1 MKVVVG
7 QNTIVK
13 KITVGTPLR
22 VGSAAN
28 GSLTGLDDVNGSVN
42 LAHDTILQYDSAS
55 GKFKHVSPAA
65 LASDGLTVAASGMG
79 SLSESGGTLTYVGP
93 SADSITT
100 LFNATYDSNSLGT
113 LTQTGGTTHLV
124 GPTTAQIR
132 GLFSGANSLN
142 YNQATGEF
150 SVTVPS
156 TSAGFD
162 SDLALKTTDDLAEG
176 SNLYYTDS
184 RGRAAITVSD
194 AGGFGSLT
202 YNSASGQIVYT
213 GPSETETR
221 SVLSVGDNL
230 AYDSATGKIT
240 FTGNL
245 GGDFGAGDAQA
256 ALTVSSTGDY
266 GSLSY
271 NSASGLF
278 THVGV
283 NDSDIRGALSAG
295 GDLSYNSATGQFTF
309 TQRTD
314 SQVRGLFNAGS
325 NITYDSATGKIS
337 ANVGTHYTDSDTR
350 QAISVQDLG
359 GAGALSY
366 NNATGQISY
375 QGATDSGI
383 RGVLSASGDISYD
396 QNTGIISFTERTN
409 TEIRS
414 LFNVSGDLGYDT
426 ATGVFSVDLGSVDVT
441 DSAVTRALFSVTND
455 AGDYGSLAYDAA
467 SGQFAF
473 TKVTDSDIR
482 GTLSAAGDLSYNQ
495 TTGQFSYN
503 KRTDTDIRSLFSGSN
518 DVTYDPNTGV
528 IDVNVGPH
536 YGDSDARNVFSV
548 NFVGDTAFDS
558 SPYGGASYN
567 ASTGLLTISGTTDSN
582 IRNSLTVQD
591 SGGLGSLTYNTKQG
605 RIVYTG
611 PGVSD
616 VSSLLSATTDSLSMG
631 KLTLDS
637 SKGQFTLKLE
647 DDSVRALFSV
657 VSDQE
662 GGTNLTYN
670 QETGVFTHSGPST
683 LDLRSQIS
691 AVDAG
696 GDGSF
701 TYFESG
707 GVFTY
712 TGPSAAEARAHFE
725 GGLGIDYNEA
735 TGTFRLDSSAN
746 IVTGSIVTGQLTVT
760 DSAVINRATVS
771 NRLLVD
777 SISTIDSNSLLSIE
791 GGEIALKSDRILLD
805 APFLHATDNRII
817 FSVDDSNPAS
827 VDRGGFVI
835 GAGAATKFMLYL
847 DSYEHFLVN
856 TGLEVQGSL
865 TGPTIDSINKR
876 IDELPDSA
884 QTKGILSA
892 GPGLSYDNANG
903 IYRIISSGVTAG
915 TYGNATNVSQLTVD
929 SLGIVTGAVD
939 VPISTVNNFT
949 YDSATGNL
957 KITTAT
963 DSFNVGITLDPF
975 TTNNLV
981 EGPNNLYYTRARF
994 DSALDDSTSET
1005 RIRQYFRTDLAS
1017 DSSRQQVRKYINVG
1031 ASLTY
1036 DSATG
1041 KLTTNQALDSNSNVR
1056 FNNIVQTGQLQGP
1069 AEFIID
1075 PAAVGDNT
1083 GTVKILGN
1091 LQVEGVQ
1098 TIINSTT
1105 VSVND
1110 KNIVLGDS
1118 AADSSALHGAGITLG
1133 GTNIVDKPSFTYSH
1147 AGQRFVF
1154 NRNIQADSFYGDVTG
1169 NVTGDVV
1176 GNLTGNVTGQVSDIS
1191 NHNTDSLAEGST
1203 NLYFTTQRAR
1213 NSVSV
1218 VDAGG
1223 DGSLTYDSAAGQFT
1237 YTGPSPAETRQHLNV
1252 LDAGGDGSLT
1262 YDSALGKFTYTG
1274 PSPTETRAH
1283 FQVNDTGGDG
1293 SLAYDSA
1300 TGTFTY
1306 TGPSEAEFY
1315 QHIKNNADSFGDLT
1329 FDSNYGTN
1337 GGFALHTR
1345 HILRHREVYA
1355 DSMVNNQ
1362 EYFLMYSGT
1371 TGGNLVKVRG
1381 DTMASKFG
1389 GGGGGAGGGLL
1400 GYINM

>member
-28 GSLTGLDDVNGSVN
+28 GSLTGLDDVNGTTG
-42 LAHDTILQYDSAS
+42 LANGTLLQYDSAS
-55 GKFKHVSPAA
+55 GKFNH
-65 LASDGLTVAASGMG
+65 VAATTIAGPDIHATYDSTAI
-79 SLSESGGTLTYVGP
+79 GTLTYN
-93 SADSITT
+93 DS
-100 LFNATYDSNSLGT
+100 
-113 LTQTGGTTHLV
+113 TGAVRLV

-132 GLFSGANSLN
+132 ALFSAHPSGNNILQYDSAAGTFYVQTQSL
-142 YNQATGEF
+142 A
-150 SVTVPS
+150 
-156 TSAGFD
+156 FD
-162 SDLALKTTDDLAEG
+162 SNFAGKTTNDLAEG
-176 SNLYYTDS
+176 SNLYFTDS
-184 RGRAAITVSD
+184 RGRAAIGVTDNGV
-194 AGGFGSLT
+194 GFGSLA
-202 YNSASGQIVYT
+202 YNSASGQITYT
-213 GPSETETR
+213 GTSVANMR
-221 SVLSVGDNL
+221 SVINVGSNL
-230 AYDSATGKIT
+230 AYDSTTGKIT
-240 FTGNL
+240 FTGSL
-245 GGDFGAGDAQA
+245 GGDFDAGDAQQSIS
-256 ALTVSSTGDY
+256 V
-266 GSLSY
+266 
-271 NSASGLF
+271 
-278 THVGV
+278 V
-283 NDSDIRGALSAG
+283 ND
-295 GDLSYNSATGQFTF
+295 N
-309 TQRTD
+309 
-314 SQVRGLFNAGS
+314 
-325 NITYDSATGKIS
+325 
-337 ANVGTHYTDSDTR
+337 
-350 QAISVQDLG
+350 
-359 GAGALSY
+359 
-366 NNATGQISY
+366 
-375 QGATDSGI
+375 
-383 RGVLSASGDISYD
+383 
-396 QNTGIISFTERTN
+396 
-409 TEIRS
+409 
-414 LFNVSGDLGYDT
+414 
-426 ATGVFSVDLGSVDVT
+426 
-441 DSAVTRALFSVTND
+441 
-455 AGDYGSLAYDAA
+455 GDYGSLAYDNA
-467 SGQFAF
+467 SGVFTFA
-473 TKVTDSDIR
+473 KVTDSDIR
-482 GTLSAAGDLSYNQ
+482 GSISAGGDLVYDQ
-495 TTGQFSYN
+495 TTGQISYS
-503 KRTDTDIRSLFSGSN
+503 KRTDADIRSLFSAGG
-518 DVTYDPNTGV
+518 DLTYNNATGNFS
-528 IDVNVGPH
+528 ITTGAH
-536 YGDSDARNVFSV
+536 YADSDARAAFSV

-567 ASTGLLTISGTTDSN
+567 ASTGLLTINGTTDSN

-591 SGGLGSLTYNTKQG
+591 SGGLGSLTYNVKQG

-616 VSSLLSATTDSLSMG
+616 VSSLLSANVDSLSMG

-662 GGTNLTYN
+662 GGANLTYD
-670 QETGVFTHSGPST
+670 QATGVFTHSGPSD
-683 LDLRSQIS
+683 LDLRGKVS
-691 AVDAG
+691 ASDLG

-712 TGPSAAEARAHFE
+712 TGPSPAEARAHFE

-746 IVTGSIVTGQLTVT
+746 IVTGSIVTGDLTVT
-760 DSAVINRATVS
+760 DSAHIAFIRGTRRLNVEIIRSLNDSGDIDIIAGDDVKIEAGGSIELNTNSLQTSSKALYFRADDSDLSIISGTGLYIGGGS
-771 NRLLVD
+771 NQQSFIYNSFDAQFKIGGTAGLNVPGSLTG
-777 SISTIDSNSLLSIE
+777 STIDSL
-791 GGEIALKSDRILLD
+791 
-805 APFLHATDNRII
+805 
-817 FSVDDSNPAS
+817 
-827 VDRGGFVI
+827 
-835 GAGAATKFMLYL
+835 
-847 DSYEHFLVN
+847 
-856 TGLEVQGSL
+856 
-865 TGPTIDSINKR
+865 NKR

-884 QTKGILSA
+884 QMKGILSA
-892 GPGLSYDNANG
+892 GPGLSYDNVNG
-903 IYRIISSGVTAG
+903 IYKITSSGVVAG
-915 TYGNATNVSQLTVD
+915 TYGDATNVPRFAVD
-929 SLGIVTGAVD
+929 SLGQIDSIGL

-949 YDSATGNL
+949 YDSTSGNL

-1017 DSSRQQVRKYINVG
+1017 DSSRQQIRKYINVG

-1041 KLTTNQALDSNSNVR
+1041 KLTTNQALDSNSDVR
-1056 FNNIVQTGQLQGP
+1056 FQNITQSGQLRGP

-1075 PAAVGDNT
+1075 PAAIGDNT

-1091 LQVEGVQ
+1091 LQVEGTQ

-1110 KNIVLGDS
+1110 KNLVLGDS

-1147 AGQRFVF
+1147 ADKRFVF

-1203 NLYFTTQRAR
+1203 NLYFTIPRVR
-1213 NSVSV
+1213 SSLSV

-1223 DGSLTYDSAAGQFT
+1223 DGSFVYDSSAGQFT

-1262 YDSALGKFTYTG
+1262 YDSSLGKFTYTG
-1274 PSPTETRAH
+1274 PSPTEARAH

-1293 SLAYDSA
+1293 SLSYDSA

-1306 TGPSEAEFY
+1306 VGASEADFY
-1315 QHIKNNADSFGDLT
+1315 QHLKNNHDSLGDLT
-1329 FDSNYGTN
+1329 FDSTYGSK

-1345 HILRHREVYA
+1345 HIMRQREVYA
-1355 DSMVNNQ
+1355 DSFINSQ

-1371 TGGNLVKVRG
+1371 TGGTLVKVRA
-1381 DTMASKFG
+1381 DTLASKMG

-1400 GYINM
+1400 GYINL

>member
-1 MKVVVG
+1 MKIVVG

-22 VGSAAN
+22 IGSAAN

-42 LAHDTILQYDSAS
+42 LSDGTILQYDSNS
-55 GKFKHVSPAA
+55 GKFIHVSAASITGSGLDVSDAGGLGSLGYDSA
-65 LASDGLTVAASGMG
+65 LAV
-79 SLSESGGTLTYVGP
+79 LTYTGP
-93 SADSITT
+93 SSDSIHS
-100 LFNATYDSNSLGT
+100 LFNATYDSSSLGT
-113 LTQTGGTTHLV
+113 LSLTSGTVRLV
-124 GPTTAQIR
+124 GPTPAQIR
-132 GLFSGANSLN
+132 GLFSAGNDLT
-142 YNQATGEF
+142 YNQSTGEF
-150 SVTVPS
+150 SVNVPD
-156 TSAGFD
+156 TSGAFD
-162 SDLALKTTDDLAEG
+162 SNFGLKTTTDLSEG

-184 RGRAAITVSD
+184 RGRSAITVND
-194 AGGFGSLT
+194 AGGFGSLA
-202 YNSASGQIVYT
+202 YNTPTGEITYT
-213 GPSETETR
+213 GPSISDMR
-221 SVLSVGDNL
+221 GVLNVGANL
-230 AYDSATGKIT
+230 AYDSSTGKIT
-240 FTGNL
+240 FTGSLNP
-245 GGDFGAGDAQA
+245 GFEDGDAQQ
-256 ALTVSSTGDY
+256 ALSVTSSGDY
-266 GSLSY
+266 GSLTY
-271 NSASGLF
+271 NSGTGLF

-283 NDSDIRGALSAG
+283 NDSDIRGSISAA
-295 GDLSYNSATGQFTF
+295 GDL
-309 TQRTD
+309 
-314 SQVRGLFNAGS
+314 V
-325 NITYDSATGKIS
+325 YDQT
-337 ANVGTHYTDSDTR
+337 
-350 QAISVQDLG
+350 
-359 GAGALSY
+359 
-366 NNATGQISY
+366 TGQISY
-375 QGATDSGI
+375 S
-383 RGVLSASGDISYD
+383 
-396 QNTGIISFTERTN
+396 
-409 TEIRS
+409 
-414 LFNVSGDLGYDT
+414 
-426 ATGVFSVDLGSVDVT
+426 
-441 DSAVTRALFSVTND
+441 
-455 AGDYGSLAYDAA
+455 
-467 SGQFAF
+467 
-473 TKVTDSDIR
+473 
-482 GTLSAAGDLSYNQ
+482 
-495 TTGQFSYN
+495 
-503 KRTDTDIRSLFSGSN
+503 KRTDADIRSLFSGSN
-518 DVTYDPNTGV
+518 DVTYDPNTGS

-548 NFVGDTAFDS
+548 NFIGDTAFDS

-611 PGVSD
+611 PSVAD
-616 VSSLLSATTDSLSMG
+616 VAGTLSANLDPLSMG
-631 KLTLDS
+631 FFNLDS
-637 SKGQFTLKLE
+637 NTGQFTFRLE
-647 DDSVRALFSV
+647 DDSVRSLFSV
-657 VSDQE
+657 VSDDE
-662 GGTNLTYN
+662 GGTSLTYDSA
-670 QETGVFTHSGPST
+670 TGQFVYSGPSD
-683 LDLRSQIS
+683 LDLKGKIS

-701 TYFESG
+701 SYHESS

-712 TGPSAAEARAHFE
+712 TGPSPAEARAHFNA
-725 GGLGIDYNEA
+725 GLGIDYNEA
-735 TGTFRLDSSAN
+735 SGTFRLDSSAN
-746 IVTGSIVTGQLTVT
+746 IVTGSIVTGNLTVN
-760 DSAVINRATVS
+760 DSATFNNGITLAGGGITTNTVS
-771 NRLLVD
+771 GGD
-777 SISTIDSNSLLSIE
+777 SFTDLNLTGNIKLSGERVLIDT
-791 GGEIALKSDRILLD
+791 
-805 APFLHATDNRII
+805 PFFHTTDNRII
-817 FSVDDSNPAS
+817 FSVDDSNL
-827 VDRGGFVI
+827 DNLNGGGFI
-835 GAGAATKFMLYL
+835 LGGGSNIKLMLYDKTTDQFEL
-847 DSYEHFLVN
+847 N
-856 TGLEVQGSL
+856 TGLSVAGNL
-865 TGPTIDSINKR
+865 TGPTVDSINKR

-884 QTKGILSA
+884 QMKGILSA
-892 GPGLSYDNANG
+892 GPGLSYDNTNG

-915 TYGNATNVSQLTVD
+915 TYGDATNVSQLTVD

-939 VPISTVNNFT
+939 VPISTVNDFT

-1075 PAAVGDNT
+1075 PAAIGDNT

-1110 KNIVLGDS
+1110 KNIILGDS

-1213 NSVSV
+1213 NSLSV

-1223 DGSLTYDSAAGQFT
+1223 DGSFVYDSSAGQFT
-1237 YTGPSPAETRQHLNV
+1237 YTGPSP
-1252 LDAGGDGSLT
+1252 
-1262 YDSALGKFTYTG
+1262 
-1274 PSPTETRAH
+1274 TEARAH

-1300 TGTFTY
+1300 SGTFTY
-1306 TGPSEAEFY
+1306 TGPSETEWY
-1315 QHIKNNADSFGDLT
+1315 QHFKDNADSFGDLT
-1329 FDSNYGTN
+1329 FDSTYGSK
-1337 GGFALHTR
+1337 GGFLLDNR
-1345 HILRHREVYA
+1345 HILNRDEVYA
-1355 DSMVNNQ
+1355 DSFINNQ

-1371 TGGNLVKVRG
+1371 TGGRLVKVRG
-1381 DTMASKFG
+1381 DTLASKIGG

-1400 GYINM
+1400 SYVNL

>member
-100 LFNATYDSNSLGT
+100 LFNATYDSNSFGT

-124 GPTTAQIR
+124 GPTAAQIR

-271 NSASGLF
+271 NSSTGLF

-283 NDSDIRGALSAG
+283 NDSDIRGAISAA
-295 GDLSYNSATGQFTF
+295 GDLNYNQS
-309 TQRTD
+309 
-314 SQVRGLFNAGS
+314 
-325 NITYDSATGKIS
+325 
-337 ANVGTHYTDSDTR
+337 
-350 QAISVQDLG
+350 
-359 GAGALSY
+359 
-366 NNATGQISY
+366 
-375 QGATDSGI
+375 
-383 RGVLSASGDISYD
+383 
-396 QNTGIISFTERTN
+396 TGIISFTEKTDAQ
-409 TEIRS
+409 IRA

-455 AGDYGSLAYDAA
+455 AGDYGSLAYDAGT
-467 SGQFAF
+467 GQFAF

-503 KRTDTDIRSLFSGSN
+503 KRTDADIRSLFSGSN

-683 LDLRSQIS
+683 LDLRSQLSI
-691 AVDAG
+691 VDAG

-712 TGPSAAEARAHFE
+712 TGPSPAEARAHFNA
-725 GGLGIDYNEA
+725 GLGIDYNEA
-735 TGTFRLDSSAN
+735 SGTFRLDSSAN
-746 IVTGSIVTGQLTVT
+746 IVTGSIVTGNLTVN
-760 DSAVINRATVS
+760 DSATFNNGITLAGGGITTNTVS
-771 NRLLVD
+771 GGD
-777 SISTIDSNSLLSIE
+777 SFTDLNLTGNIKLSGERVLIDT
-791 GGEIALKSDRILLD
+791 
-805 APFLHATDNRII
+805 PFFHTTDNRII
-817 FSVDDSNPAS
+817 FSVDDSNL
-827 VDRGGFVI
+827 DNLNGGGFI
-835 GAGAATKFMLYL
+835 LGGGSNIKLMLYDKTTDQFEL
-847 DSYEHFLVN
+847 N
-856 TGLEVQGSL
+856 TGLSVAGNL
-865 TGPTIDSINKR
+865 TGPTVDSINKR

-884 QTKGILSA
+884 QMKGILSA
-892 GPGLSYDNANG
+892 GPGLSYDNTNG

-915 TYGNATNVSQLTVD
+915 TYGDATNVSQLTVD

-939 VPISTVNNFT
+939 VPISTVNDFT

-1091 LQVEGVQ
+1091 LQVEGIQ

-1223 DGSLTYDSAAGQFT
+1223 DGSLVYDSAAGQFT

-1274 PSPTETRAH
+1274 PSPTEARAH

>member
-22 VGSAAN
+22 IGSAAN

-42 LAHDTILQYDSAS
+42 LSDGTILQYDSNS
-55 GKFKHVSPAA
+55 GKFIHVSAASITGSGLDVSDVGGLGSLGYDSA
-65 LASDGLTVAASGMG
+65 LAV
-79 SLSESGGTLTYVGP
+79 LTYTGP
-93 SADSITT
+93 SSDSIHS
-100 LFNATYDSNSLGT
+100 LFNATYDSSSLGT
-113 LTQTGGTTHLV
+113 LSLTSGTVRLV
-124 GPTTAQIR
+124 GPTPAQIR
-132 GLFSGANSLN
+132 GLFSAGNDLT
-142 YNQATGEF
+142 YNQSTGEF
-150 SVTVPS
+150 SVNVPD
-156 TSAGFD
+156 TSGAFD
-162 SDLALKTTDDLAEG
+162 SNFGLKTTTDLSEG

-184 RGRAAITVSD
+184 RGRSAITVND
-194 AGGFGSLT
+194 AGGFGSLS
-202 YNSASGQIVYT
+202 YNTPTGEITYT
-213 GPSETETR
+213 GPSVSDMR
-221 SVLSVGDNL
+221 GVLNVGANL
-230 AYDSATGKIT
+230 AYDSSTGKIT
-240 FTGNL
+240 FTGVLNP
-245 GGDFGAGDAQA
+245 GFEDGDAQQ
-256 ALTVSSTGDY
+256 ALSVTSSGDY
-266 GSLSY
+266 GSLTY
-271 NSASGLF
+271 NSGTGLF

-283 NDSDIRGALSAG
+283 NDSDIRGSISAA
-295 GDLSYNSATGQFTF
+295 GDL
-309 TQRTD
+309 
-314 SQVRGLFNAGS
+314 V
-325 NITYDSATGKIS
+325 YD
-337 ANVGTHYTDSDTR
+337 
-350 QAISVQDLG
+350 Q
-359 GAGALSY
+359 
-366 NNATGQISY
+366 ATGQISY
-375 QGATDSGI
+375 S
-383 RGVLSASGDISYD
+383 
-396 QNTGIISFTERTN
+396 
-409 TEIRS
+409 
-414 LFNVSGDLGYDT
+414 
-426 ATGVFSVDLGSVDVT
+426 
-441 DSAVTRALFSVTND
+441 
-455 AGDYGSLAYDAA
+455 
-467 SGQFAF
+467 
-473 TKVTDSDIR
+473 
-482 GTLSAAGDLSYNQ
+482 
-495 TTGQFSYN
+495 
-503 KRTDTDIRSLFSGSN
+503 KRTDANIRSLFSGSN

-528 IDVNVGPH
+528 IDVNVGAH

-548 NFVGDTAFDS
+548 NFIGDTAFDS

-611 PGVSD
+611 PSVAD
-616 VSSLLSATTDSLSMG
+616 VAGTLSANLDPLSMG
-631 KLTLDS
+631 FFNLDS
-637 SKGQFTLKLE
+637 NTGQFTFRLE
-647 DDSVRALFSV
+647 DDSVRSLFSV
-657 VSDQE
+657 VSDDE
-662 GGTNLTYN
+662 GGTSLRYDSATGQFTY
-670 QETGVFTHSGPST
+670 SGPSD
-683 LDLRSQIS
+683 LDLKGKVS

-701 TYFESG
+701 SYHESS

-712 TGPSAAEARAHFE
+712 TGPSPAEARAHFE

-760 DSAVINRATVS
+760 DSAVINRATIS

-777 SISTIDSNSLLSIE
+777 SISTIDSNSVLNIE
-791 GGEIALKSDRILLD
+791 AGEIDLKADRILLD

-817 FSVDDSNPAS
+817 FSVGDSNPAS

-835 GAGAATKFMLYL
+835 GAGSAQKFMLYL
-847 DSYEHFLVN
+847 DSFEYFLLN
-856 TGLEVQGSL
+856 TGLEVEGKL

-884 QTKGILSA
+884 QMKGILSA
-892 GPGLSYDNANG
+892 GPGLSYDNTNG

-915 TYGNATNVSQLTVD
+915 TYGDATNVSQLTID

-1041 KLTTNQALDSNSNVR
+1041 KLTTNQALDSNSDVN
-1056 FNNIVQTGQLQGP
+1056 FQNITQSGQLRGP

-1075 PAAVGDNT
+1075 PAAIGDNT

-1091 LQVEGVQ
+1091 LQVEGTQ

-1147 AGQRFVF
+1147 ADKRFVF

-1191 NHNTDSLAEGST
+1191 NHNTDSLSEGST

-1223 DGSLTYDSAAGQFT
+1223 DGSFVYDSAAGQFT
-1237 YTGPSPAETRQHLNV
+1237 YTGPSP
-1252 LDAGGDGSLT
+1252 
-1262 YDSALGKFTYTG
+1262 
-1274 PSPTETRAH
+1274 TEARAH

-1293 SLAYDSA
+1293 SLSYDSA
-1300 TGTFTY
+1300 SGTFTY
-1306 TGPSEAEFY
+1306 AGPSESEWY
-1315 QHIKNNADSFGDLT
+1315 QHFKDNADSFGDLT
-1329 FDSNYGTN
+1329 FDSTYGSK
-1337 GGFALHTR
+1337 GGFLLDNR
-1345 HILRHREVYA
+1345 HILNRDEVYA
-1355 DSMVNNQ
+1355 DSFINNQ

-1371 TGGNLVKVRG
+1371 TGGRLVKVRG
-1381 DTMASKFG
+1381 DTLASKIGG

-1400 GYINM
+1400 SFVNL